1 MSDAT
6 PQVEEIQD
14 AVQLM
19 RDQGRSPELA
29 AFLAWLVPGLGHL
42 YARHL
47 IKGGVSLV
55 LVLGLH
61 LWGLALSRG
70 HAVSLDSTRGHPY
83 AFVAQVGAGGPTLLA
98 LAYSKD
104 KLPGLP
110 NPKMTDGDYREA
122 EYVALLPDI
131 DTGLLFTMVA
141 GLLNVLLVYDA
152 MRGVPGAIIRRS
164 EDRRLR
170 RRLLALKDELAAE
183 GATPAASDA
192 QPDAADAQ
200 PDAADAEDAQP
211 DAAAGAQP
219 DAAADAQPDA
229 AEAKPT
235 VEGA

>member
-1 MSDAT
+1 MGILSGAC
-6 PQVEEIQD
+6 
-14 AVQLM
+14 
-19 RDQGRSPELA
+19 S
-29 AFLAWLVPGLGHL
+29 FLVMVPG
-42 YARHL
+42 
-47 IKGGVSLV
+47 
-55 LVLGLH
+55 
-61 LWGLALSRG
+61 
-70 HAVSLDSTRGHPY
+70 HPDH
-83 AFVAQVGAGGPTLLA
+83 GPF
-98 LAYSKD
+98 Y
-104 KLPGLP
+104 
-110 NPKMTDGDYREA
+110 
-122 EYVALLPDI
+122 I
-131 DTGLLFTMVA
+131 VA